1 MRDSVK
7 QAMKTHNLGRTGM
20 QVSTLGLGGND
31 LNRCSE
37 QQADL
42 LIRRAIEM
50 GFNVIDTAE
59 CYKDSEERIGRAL
72 SSRRD
77 DCYIFTKCG
86 HADGFDL
93 PDWSPQLL
101 EASIERSLRR
111 LRTDHLDMVF
121 LHSCSLQHLQR
132 GEVIT
137 VLQRAKEAGKVR
149 FIGYSGDRKAAR
161 FAATCGAFDAL
172 ELSLNIADQE
182 AIDQLLPLALDRKMG
197 VIAKRSLANLA
208 WNPRNTTLSEPARIY
223 QERLQK
229 LDYDFLQND
238 DVTDIALRFVTSVPG
253 VHTAIVGTTH
263 LEHLSQNASSVS
275 AGPLT
280 QEQYD
285 AIRARWKAATW
296 WRKALPGGRLG
307 WRGWV

>member
-1 MRDSVK
+1 MRDGVK
-7 QAMKTHNLGRTGM
+7 QAMKRHNFGRTGM

-37 QQADL
+37 QEADL
-42 LIRRAIEM
+42 LIRYALQM

-72 SSRRD
+72 GFRRD

-86 HADGFDL
+86 HADEFDL
-93 PDWSPQLL
+93 PAWSPQLL

-111 LRTDHLDMVF
+111 LRTDHIDMVF

-132 GEVIT
+132 GDVIT

-149 FIGYSGDRKAAR
+149 FIGYSGDREAAR

-182 AIDQLLPLALDRKMG
+182 AIDKLLPLALEQKMG
-197 VIAKRSLANLA
+197 VVAKRSLANLA
-208 WNPRNTTLSEPARIY
+208 WKPLSAAFPEPIRIY
-223 QERLQK
+223 RERLQK
-229 LDYDFLQND
+229 LDYDFLRND
-238 DVTDIALRFVTSVPG
+238 DATDIALRFVTSTPG
-253 VHTAIVGTTH
+253 IHTAIVGTTH
-263 LEHLSQNASSVS
+263 LEHLDQNASSVN
-275 AGPLT
+275 AGPLI
-280 QEQYD
+280 QEQYA
-285 AIRARWKAATW
+285 AIRACWKAATW
-296 WRKALPGGRLG
+296 WRKALPGGHLG